1 MIDAF
6 VSFCLRQRI
15 AVIALAALLVAFG
28 VYAWMTL
35 SVEAYPEL
43 GDVAAQVTTQ
53 VPGLAAE
60 EVEQLVTVPLERQIN
75 GTPGLILMRSS
86 STFGLSLI
94 TVLFR
99 DGVDDYWAR
108 QRLLERISQTTLP
121 ANASPSLDPV
131 AGPGGEIYRYTLES
145 DTKNLQEL
153 SEVQRWTVIPAIKA
167 VAGVVDVTNF
177 GGFTT
182 EYQLDLDPAKLHRY
196 GIGVTD
202 VIGAIN
208 NNNNNAGGGR
218 VSRGDQSYV
227 IRGVGLIRSLAD
239 LGSTVVTQV
248 NGAPVLVR
256 DLGATRLS
264 HQEREGI
271 LGKDHNPDAIE
282 GIVLML
288 KYQNPSETLRGVHEA
303 VKALNQKLAA
313 SDVKIVPYIDRDD
326 LVHMTVRKVGRT
338 IAEGIAL
345 VFLVLIVFLGSP
357 KSSFVVAVSIPMAL
371 VAVFSLLNLT
381 KVSAN
386 LLSLGALDFG
396 ILVDGAIVVTEAILR
411 RREATPHEEL
421 SESEVKAATLQVT
434 RAMFF
439 ASLIIIT
446 AYLPLFSF
454 ERAEAK
460 LFTPIA
466 YTMGYALLGALLTT
480 LALVPALAYY
490 AFRKPGPVYHN
501 RWLERL
507 TLGYERVLHECIEQ
521 PRIIYGI
528 AIFALF
534 AVIGLAMTVGRD
546 FLPDLD
552 EGALW
557 LQVQMPTGLAL
568 NKATDMAS
576 DLRRAVLKYPEVSYI
591 VTQTGRNDG
600 GTDSWTMSHIEAPV
614 GLRPYET
621 WPAGESKRE
630 FVDRMAKDL
639 NRSLPGY
646 DIGISQPIIDGVN
659 DMIGGAHSPLVIKIY
674 GDDLDELRRT
684 GQRIVEVLYTVEG
697 TASASIFQE
706 PPIPQIEIKLDREKA
721 ARYGVGMND
730 VTNVIQ
736 TGVGQAPVSTV
747 YVGERVYPLT
757 VRYVESARSRPDS
770 LANLFVKTSSG
781 AQIPLAQIAEIRQ
794 RVGEST
800 VTRENGQ
807 RNLTIRI
814 DNRDRDLTSYLA
826 DAQKQI
832 DAKVSFDR
840 AKIRL
845 EWGGQFE
852 NQRRAEARLLVILA
866 MVMGLMLIFLTVGIG
881 SLRQAALILCVVP
894 LATLGGLISLHVTGQ
909 NLNVASGVG
918 FIALFGVAVQ
928 NGIIMVS
935 NLNRMRK
942 SGLELH
948 DAIMKGASERLR
960 PVLMTATV
968 ATLGML
974 PAAIHTGVGSDVQRG
989 IATVVVGGLAVATAL
1004 TLFVVPS
1011 MYHVIEHW
1019 AEERGSHDHAHVHE
1033 GGE

>member
-1 MIDAF
+1 MIDQF
-6 VSFCLRQRI
+6 VGICLHRRV
-15 AVIALAALLVAFG
+15 AVIILAVLLAG
-28 VYAWMTL
+28 YGIYAWETL

-60 EVEQLVTVPLERQIN
+60 EVEQLITVPLERQIN
-75 GTPGLILMRSS
+75 GSPGLLLMRSS

-99 DGVDDYWAR
+99 DGYEDYWAR
-108 QRLLERISQTTLP
+108 QRLTERISQAVLP
-121 ANASPSLDPV
+121 AGAAPSLDPV
-131 AGPGGEIYRYTLES
+131 AGPGGEIFRYTLES

-153 SEVQRWTVIPAIKA
+153 SEIQRWTVVPALKS
-167 VAGVVDVTNF
+167 VPGVVDDTNF

-182 EYQLDLDPAKLHRY
+182 EYQLDLDPQQLQHY
-196 GIGVTD
+196 GLGITD
-202 VIGAIN
+202 VINAIN
-208 NNNNNAGGGR
+208 NNNTNAGGGR

-227 IRGVGLIRSLAD
+227 IRGVGLIHDLAD
-239 LGSTVVTQV
+239 IGSIVVTQA
-248 NGAPVLVR
+248 GGIPVQVR
-256 DLGATRLS
+256 DLGRTTLS

-271 LGKDHNPDAIE
+271 LGKDRNPDTIE

-288 KYQNPSETLRGVHEA
+288 KYQNPSETLRGVHAKVAE
-303 VKALNQKLAA
+303 LNAKLAG
-313 SDVKIVPYIDRDD
+313 SGVRIVPYIDRDD
-326 LVHMTVRKVGRT
+326 LVRATIHKVGQT
-338 IAEGIAL
+338 ILEGITL
-345 VFLVLIVFLGSP
+345 VFLILIIFLGSP
-357 KSSFVVAVSIPMAL
+357 RSAFVVAVSIPMAL

-381 KVSAN
+381 HVSAN
-386 LLSLGALDFG
+386 LLSLGAIDFG
-396 ILVDGAIVVTEAILR
+396 ILVDGAIVVTEAVLR
-411 RREATPHEEL
+411 RREAMPDEEL
-421 SESEVKAATLQVT
+421 SESEAKAATLQVT
-434 RAMFF
+434 RPIFF

-460 LFTPIA
+460 LFTPMA
-466 YTMGYALLGALLTT
+466 YTMGYALFGALLTA
-480 LALVPALAYY
+480 LALVPGLAYL
-490 AFRKPGPVYHN
+490 AFRKPGRVYHN

-507 TLGYERVLHECIEQ
+507 TLQYDRVLAACLDQ
-521 PRIIYGI
+521 PRIIYGVVV
-528 AIFALF
+528 FALF
-534 AVIGLAMTVGRD
+534 AVVGLGATVGRD

-576 DLRRAVLKYPEVSYI
+576 DLRRAILKYPEVSYV
-591 VTQTGRNDG
+591 VTQTGRNDD
-600 GTDSWTMSHIEAPV
+600 GTDPWTMSHIEAPV
-614 GLRPYET
+614 GLKPYDT
-621 WPAGESKRE
+621 WPAGESKKQ
-630 FVDRMAKDL
+630 FVDRLAAGLTKD
-639 NRSLPGY
+639 LPGY
-646 DIGISQPIIDGVN
+646 SIGISQPIIDGVN
-659 DMIGGAHSPLVIKIY
+659 DMIGGAHSPLVAKIY
-674 GDDLDELRRT
+674 GDDLDQLRSIG
-684 GQRIVEVLYTVEG
+684 GQIVNVLYSIQG
-697 TASASIFQE
+697 TSSASIFQE
-706 PPIPQIEIKLDREKA
+706 PPIPQMEIKLDHDKA
-721 ARYGVGMND
+721 ARYGVNMTD
-730 VTNVIQ
+730 LQNVIQ

-747 YVGERVYPLT
+747 YVGERTYPLT
-757 VRYVESARSRPDS
+757 VRFTQRSRSVPDA
-770 LANLFVKTSSG
+770 LGDLFVKTASG
-781 AQIPLAQIAEIRQ
+781 MQVPLSQLAEIRV
-794 RVGEST
+794 RSGEST

-826 DAQKQI
+826 EAQ
-832 DAKVSFDR
+832 AKIAAQVHFDGS
-840 AKIRL
+840 KIRL

-866 MVMGLMLIFLTVGIG
+866 LVMGMMLIFLTVGIK
-881 SLRQAALILCVVP
+881 SFRQAVLILGVVP
-894 LATLGGLISLHVTGQ
+894 LAMLGGLISLHLTGQ

-948 DAIMKGASERLR
+948 EAIMKGATERLR

-989 IATVVVGGLAVATAL
+989 IATVVVGGLAISTVL
-1004 TLFVVPS
+1004 TLFVLPS

-1019 AEERGSHDHAHVHE
+1019 AEQRHGQARW
-1033 GGE
+1033 GR

>member
-1 MIDAF
+1 MIDQF
-6 VSFCLRQRI
+6 VGFCLHRRVAI
-15 AVIALAALLVAFG
+15 IVLAVLLSAFG
-28 VYAWMTL
+28 VYAWETL

-53 VPGLAAE
+53 MPGLAAE
-60 EVEQLVTVPLERQIN
+60 EVEQLITVPLERQIN
-75 GTPGLILMRSS
+75 GTPGLLLMRSS

-99 DGVDDYWAR
+99 DGYEDYWVR
-108 QRLLERISQTTLP
+108 QRLTERIGQAVLP
-121 ANASPSLDPV
+121 AGATPGLDPV

-153 SEVQRWTVIPAIKA
+153 SEIQRWIVIPALKS
-167 VAGVVDVTNF
+167 VPGVVDDTNF

-182 EYQLDLDPAKLHRY
+182 EYQLDLDPKELEHY
-196 GIGVTD
+196 GLGIND
-202 VIGAIN
+202 VINTIN
-208 NNNNNAGGGR
+208 SNNTNAGGGR

-227 IRGVGLIRSLAD
+227 IRGVGLLHTLEDI
-239 LGSTVVTQV
+239 GSIVVTQV

-256 DLGATRLS
+256 DLGRTTLS

-271 LGKDHNPDAIE
+271 LGKDNNPDTIE

-288 KYQNPSETLRGVHEA
+288 KYQNPSQTLRGIHAKVEE
-303 VKALNQKLAA
+303 LNRRLAKQ
-313 SDVKIVPYIDRDD
+313 DVRIVPYSDRDN
-326 LVHMTVRKVGRT
+326 LVKATVQKVGRT
-338 IAEGIAL
+338 ILEGITL
-345 VFLVLIVFLGSP
+345 VFVILIIFLGSP
-357 KSSFVVAVSIPMAL
+357 RSALVVAVSIPLAL
-371 VAVFSLLNLT
+371 VSVFSLLNLT
-381 KVSAN
+381 HVSAN
-386 LLSLGALDFG
+386 LLSLGAIDFG
-396 ILVDGAIVVTEAILR
+396 ILVDGAIVVTEAVLR
-411 RREATPHEEL
+411 RREALPNEEL
-421 SESEVKAATLQVT
+421 SESEAKAATLQVT
-434 RAMFF
+434 RPIFF

-460 LFTPIA
+460 LFTPMA
-466 YTMGYALLGALLTT
+466 YTMGYALFGALLTT
-480 LALVPALAYY
+480 LALVPGLAYM
-490 AFRKPGPVYHN
+490 AFRKPGRVYHN

-507 TLGYERVLHECIEQ
+507 TEFYDRLLAACLDQ
-521 PRIIYGI
+521 PQIIYGVVL
-528 AIFALF
+528 FALL
-534 AVIGLAMTVGRD
+534 AVIGLGWTVGRD

-557 LQVQMPTGLAL
+557 LQVQMPTGLSL
-568 NKATDMAS
+568 NKASDMAS
-576 DLRRAVLKYPEVSYI
+576 DLRRAILKYPEVSYV
-591 VTQTGRNDG
+591 VTQTGRNDD

-614 GLRPYET
+614 GLRPYDT
-621 WPAGESKRE
+621 WPGREPKRA
-630 FVDRMAKDL
+630 FVDRLADDL

-646 DIGISQPIIDGVN
+646 AIGISQPIIDGVN
-659 DMIGGAHSPLVIKIY
+659 DMMGGAHSPLVIKIY
-674 GDDLDELRRT
+674 GDDLDELRRI
-684 GQRIVEVLYTVEG
+684 GGEIVNVLYTVGG
-697 TASASIFQE
+697 TSSASIFQE

-721 ARYGVGMND
+721 ARYGVSMND
-730 VTNVIQ
+730 LQNVIQ

-757 VRYVESARSRPDS
+757 VRFAAAARDRPEA
-770 LANLFVKTSSG
+770 LGNLFVNTASG
-781 AQIPLAQIAEIRQ
+781 AQIPLSQLAEIRE

-814 DNRDRDLTSYLA
+814 DNRDRDLTSYL
-826 DAQKQI
+826 DEAQRKIAAQ
-832 DAKVSFDR
+832 VHFDPAR
-840 AKIRL
+840 IRL

-852 NQRRAEARLLVILA
+852 NQRRAEARLLVILGL
-866 MVMGLMLIFLTVGIG
+866 VMGLMLIFLTVGTH
-881 SLRQAALILCVVP
+881 SFRQALLILSVVP
-894 LATLGGLISLHVTGQ
+894 LATLGGLISLHLTGQ

-928 NGIIMVS
+928 NGIIMVA

-942 SGLELH
+942 SGFELH
-948 DAIMKGASERLR
+948 EAIMKGATERLR

-989 IATVVVGGLAVATAL
+989 IATVVVGGLAIATLL
-1004 TLFVVPS
+1004 TLFVLPS

-1019 AEERGSHDHAHVHE
+1019 AEERHGQARW
-1033 GGE
+1033 GA